1 MYHFL
6 PVSYNKN
13 YALKYI
19 YAGTLTRKFTSQ
31 RQESLSIMN
40 QEQNKKIDAIADDL
54 ERSYNTTESHLIT
67 VDDALQELKHQDD
80 MIKLELSRNV
90 VSPYGTAIAT

>member
-1 MYHFL
+1 M
-6 PVSYNKN
+6 S
-13 YALKYI
+13 
-19 YAGTLTRKFTSQ
+19 GTLTRKFTSQ

-40 QEQNKKIDAIADDL
+40 QEQNKKIEAIADDL

>member
-1 MYHFL
+1 M
-6 PVSYNKN
+6 S
-13 YALKYI
+13 
-19 YAGTLTRKFTSQ
+19 GTLTRKFTSQ

-40 QEQNKKIDAIADDL
+40 QEQNKKIEAIADDL

-90 VSPYGTAIAT
+90 LARTVLQ